1 MVTDRARSAHSAA
14 AMKPLAFLL
23 LASLAAAVQG
33 SRPSGAAVPV
43 YSVPILAI
51 EDARVPTAADLQW
64 LITLARDEGPGPPA
78 PLDSRMLAIRT
89 LGRLER
95 ADLIPVLANLLSL
108 PGTRHAAEVALV
120 VTLRAQPVEA
130 SATDAF
136 RQALAAALAA
146 TTSPTVLAYLPY
158 TAADQVALAESKLLG
173 LAQDPRRYPGVTAGL
188 EALVRQHRSK
198 HAPSDQA
205 IALLRRG
212 ARRSLPAMDA
222 TDAFVART
230 ALAALSAAG
239 AVEQDDLRAALRDG
253 DEHVR
258 RQAVVALNVGTAA
271 VDQGVR
277 TELLRTALLDRSF
290 IVRFEAVRG
299 WSRHAAATQGC
310 DPLVAALADP
320 DVHVAVAAAGALG
333 GRCQEDEGITE
344 RLAAEATTPPAT
356 GGWHRQAH
364 ALVSLAQRA
373 AERAATLLPGFARH
387 GRPQVRT
394 SAARAA
400 YAMKDAATLEQLA
413 LDEDDNVREAAL
425 GPFRSL
431 SGSASDGAVIAAL
444 GRRDYQLLR
453 TAALLLKEASPDPHL
468 RRALAVAFE
477 RVTAEKKD
485 TARDTRLALLE
496 RIVEWGGRDQLPL
509 YERLT
514 RDFDPAVA
522 RTAAAACSTFSGRP
536 CAAVPRLEPRP
547 PVPTAGELSEQA
559 AAIVELDTGRRFEIQ
574 LSRDLAPLACARFSR
589 LVRRGYYDGLTFHRV
604 EPGFVIQGGSPGGN
618 EYAGDGPFM
627 RDELG
632 GSHRRGTVGIST
644 RGRHTGDAQIFVN
657 LADNLRLDFAY
668 TVMGTIS
675 ESDMA
680 AVDGVVEGTTI
691 RRIRLIAARRHG
703 GGR

>member
-1 MVTDRARSAHSAA
+1 
-14 AMKPLAFLL
+14 MKTLALL
-23 LASLAAAVQG
+23 VLASLAAAAQG
-33 SRPSGAAVPV
+33 ARPSGTAVPMHAAR
-43 YSVPILAI
+43 ILAI
-51 EDARVPTAADLQW
+51 EDARAPTPADLQW
-64 LITLARDEGPGPPA
+64 LIALARDEGPGAAA
-78 PLDSRMLAIRT
+78 PLDSRVLAIRT

-95 ADLIPVLANLLSL
+95 ADLIPVLAKLLSL
-108 PGTRHAAEVALV
+108 PDVRQAAEIALV
-120 VTLRAQPVEA
+120 VTLRAQPVEE

-146 TTSPTVLAYLPY
+146 TTSPTVLGYLPY
-158 TAADQVALAESKLLG
+158 TAADHVALAESKLLG
-173 LAQDPRRYPGVTAGL
+173 LGHDPRHYPGATAGL

-198 HAPSDQA
+198 HEPSDQA
-205 IALLRRG
+205 IAFLRRG

-222 TDAFVART
+222 ADAFVPRT

-239 AVEQDDLRAALRDG
+239 AVDEEDLRIAWRDG

-258 RQAVVALNVGTAA
+258 RQALVALNAGSAA
-271 VDQGVR
+271 VGQAVR
-277 TELLRTALLDRSF
+277 AELLRTALLDRAF
-290 IVRFEAVRG
+290 IVRFEAVG
-299 WSRHAAATQGC
+299 AWSRHAASTHGC

-320 DVHVAVAAAGALG
+320 DVHVAVAAAKALG
-333 GRCQEDEGITE
+333 GRCLEEDGITE

-356 GGWHRQAH
+356 GGWHRQTH
-364 ALVSLAQRA
+364 ALVSLAERS
-373 AERAATLLPGFARH
+373 AERAAALLPGFAFH
-387 GRPQVRT
+387 VRPPVRT
-394 SAARAA
+394 YALRAA
-400 YAMKDAATLEQLA
+400 YAMKDVATLKRLA
-413 LDEDDNVREAAL
+413 LDSDDNVREAAL
-425 GPFRSL
+425 GPLHFLTGSE
-431 SGSASDGAVIAAL
+431 SGGALAAAL
-444 GRRDYQLLR
+444 GRPDYQLLR
-453 TAALLLKEASPDPHL
+453 TAALILKYISPDPHL
-468 RRALAVAFE
+468 RRALVGAFE
-477 RVTAEKKD
+477 RVSAEKKD

-496 RIVEWGGRDQLPL
+496 LIVEWGGRDLLPL

-514 RDFDPAVA
+514 RDFDPVVA
-522 RTAAAACSTFSGRP
+522 RTAADACSTFSPRP

-547 PVPTAGELSEQA
+547 PVPTAGELSEQV

-574 LSRDLAPLACARFSR
+574 LSRDVAPLACARFSR

-604 EPGFVIQGGSPGGN
+604 EPGFVIQGGSPGAN

-691 RRIRLIAARRHG
+691 RRIRLIPARRDR